1 MHQTFFKHQMETRI
15 EAKDRRAKER
25 QAEIDACYAAVDAR
39 DLSICR
45 VTGVHLTSGAS
56 DPHKRKER
64 HHMVRRSRGGE
75 NETQNV
81 ITVSAAIHQLD
92 HAGKIHLSGD
102 ADLRDAQ
109 GQLCGVKLE
118 RMTESGWETV
128 RML

>member
-1 MHQTFFKHQMETRI
+1 MAFAGTNFKWQMETRV
-15 EAKDRRAKER
+15 EAKERAAKER

-75 NETQNV
+75 NETSNV
-81 ITVSAAIHQLD
+81 ITVSAAIHQLPF
-92 HAGKIHLSGD
+92 
-102 ADLRDAQ
+102 
-109 GQLCGVKLE
+109 
-118 RMTESGWETV
+118 
-128 RML
+128 

>member
-1 MHQTFFKHQMETRI
+1 MHQTFFKHQMETRV
-15 EAKDRRAKER
+15 ERKERLDRER

-39 DLSICR
+39 DKSICR

-75 NETQNV
+75 NETANV
-81 ITVSAAIHQLD
+81 ITISAAIHQLD

-102 ADLRDAQ
+102 ADLKDAQ
-109 GQLCGVKLE
+109 GKFCGVTLE
-118 RMTESGWETV
+118 QMTESGWKVVKT
-128 RML
+128 L